1 MNTIDII
8 SLAVLILIAIIGY
21 ALGFGKSL
29 KMVTGGI
36 VGFIISLFVCV
47 AFGGYFQGLAPIA
60 DFITKINEITT
71 GYWEF
76 LKYLKLGYVA
86 FYLILF
92 AVVQIARGIV
102 VKTIAKIGDSNNK
115 AVKIINKILGAALC
129 VAFFSGVV
137 LLAFAG
143 MKFIE
148 DTSFV
153 QSILEKL
160 NGSYLTVIYENNPIA
175 FK

>member
-8 SLAVLILIAIIGY
+8 SLAVLIIIAVIGY
-21 ALGFGKSL
+21 GLGFGKSV
-29 KMVTGGI
+29 KIITGGI

-60 DFITKINEITT
+60 KFIANINETTT

-76 LKYLKLGYVA
+76 LKYLQLGYVA
-86 FYLILF
+86 FYVILF
-92 AVVQIARGIV
+92 AVVQVLRAIA
-102 VKTIAKIGDSNNK
+102 VKTLVNITESNNK
-115 AVKIINKILGAALC
+115 VVQIINKILGAALC
-129 VAFFSGVV
+129 LAFFGGIV

-143 MKFIE
+143 IKLIE
-148 DTSFV
+148 DTSFS
-153 QSILEKL
+153 QGILEKL
-160 NGSYLTVIYENNPIA
+160 NGSYLMVIYENNPIA

>member
-8 SLAVLILIAIIGY
+8 SLAALILIAIIGY

-60 DFITKINEITT
+60 SFITKINDLTT

-92 AVVQIARGIV
+92 AAVQIARGIV
-102 VKTIAKIGDSNNK
+102 VKTIAKLDYAKNK
-115 AVKIINKILGAALC
+115 AIKIINKILGAALC
-129 VAFFSGVV
+129 LTFFCGLL

-143 MKFIE
+143 IKMIE
-148 DTSFV
+148 GTSFA
-153 QSILEKL
+153 QGILDKISD
-160 NGSYLTVIYENNPIA
+160 SYLMVIYQNNPIS
-175 FK
+175 FQ